1 MKYAEKST
9 IKSSTSLR
17 CMVSRWKQPIKTS
30 NADAHLIWSES
41 DDKHQINSLSRT
53 TFLLRL
59 HREYTPEIV
68 LHNFAP
74 VTQSEQKTMRALTSL

>member
-1 MKYAEKST
+1 MKHAEKST

-59 HREYTPEIV
+59 HREYTPRNCSAQFRTCHAIGAKD
-68 LHNFAP
+68 HARP
-74 VTQSEQKTMRALTSL
+74 H